1 MNRRACL
8 TLGIGW
14 LASSSC
20 DRPEHRGRIKAIVGA
35 LAIDPGGETFPN
47 SVVLVSSSHIQ
58 RVGSSMDV
66 SIPSGAETWDVK
78 DRFIIPAPVEL
89 GRGVIMPKMDSL
101 AEANLVL
108 IRTPEAVEGI
118 VGDTDELPAALV
130 RSLAAADTIVTPRL
144 ARLQQ
149 SPAKLERGLR
159 HIRTLLDVRVRLAS
173 FAGPDA
179 AAEWR
184 LMARAGMTPKQV
196 LESATFHAARV
207 ARQQDDAGS
216 LRVGSRA
223 NLWVLRR
230 NPLTSADNL
239 TGVDSIMLEGVWQRN
254 PGVPN

>member
-1 MNRRACL
+1 MKRRACL
-8 TLGIGW
+8 AIGIGW

-20 DRPEHRGRIKAIVGA
+20 DRPEHRGRVKAIVGA
-35 LAIDPGGETFPN
+35 LAIDPGGETFPD
-47 SVVLVSSSHIQ
+47 SVILVSSSHIQ
-58 RVGSSMDV
+58 RVGSRMDV
-66 SIPSGAETWDVK
+66 GIPSGAESWNVK
-78 DRFIIPAPVEL
+78 DRFIVPAPVEL
-89 GRGVIMPKMDSL
+89 GRGVAMPRMDSL

-118 VGDTDELPAALV
+118 VSDADELPVALV

-144 ARLQQ
+144 AKLEH
-149 SPAKLERGLR
+149 SPVKLERALR
-159 HIRTLLDVRVRLAS
+159 HIKTLLDVRVRLAS

-184 LMARAGMTPKQV
+184 LMTRAGMTPRQV

-230 NPLTSADNL
+230 NPLTSADHL
-239 TGVDSIMLEGVWQRN
+239 TDVDSIMLEGVWQRN
-254 PGVPN
+254 PGAPQ

>member
-8 TLGIGW
+8 SLGIGW

-20 DRPEHRGRIKAIVGA
+20 DRPEHRGRVKAIVGG
-35 LAIDPGGETFPN
+35 LAIDPGGETYPD
-47 SVVLVSSSHIQ
+47 SVILVSSSHIQ
-58 RVGSSMDV
+58 RVGSTLDV
-66 SIPSGAETWDVK
+66 GIPSGAERWDVK

-89 GRGVIMPKMDSL
+89 GRGVIMTKMESL
-101 AEANLVL
+101 AEANHVL

-118 VGDTDELPAALV
+118 VSDTDELPAALV

-144 ARLQQ
+144 ARLEH
-149 SPAKLERGLR
+149 SPVKLERGLR
-159 HIRTLLDVRVRLAS
+159 HVKTLLDVRVRLAS

-179 AAEWR
+179 AVEWR

-216 LRVGSRA
+216 LKVGSRA
-223 NLWVLRR
+223 NLWVLRQ
-230 NPLTSADNL
+230 NPLTSSGHL

-254 PGVPN
+254 PGAPN